1 MTTEGK
7 LSFAATVFGLVAL
20 AVAVATAAASYT
32 IVHRDRDRIHSLQ
45 RQVAAL
51 CGRRVVTGLETKSLG
66 HITVQT
72 QRGC

>member
-1 MTTEGK
+1 MSTEAK
-7 LSFAATVFGLVAL
+7 LAFAAAVFALVAL
-20 AVAVATAAASYT
+20 AIAVAVAAAGFV
-32 IVHRDRDRIHSLQ
+32 VHRRDRQRIHSLQ

-72 QRGC
+72 QTGC